1 MESTLGA
8 MSIKVDLASLDA
20 ALGEYGYAYLLTTGA
35 DAKPHAVAV
44 TPVLVDGVFRI
55 GEPGRRTGANAQVHP
70 IVSLV
75 YPPATPGG
83 YSLIVD
89 GEAELDGSELRVRPT
104 SGVLHRPATAEH
116 PATNPGCEAD
126 CRPLAN

>member
-1 MESTLGA
+1 
-8 MSIKVDLASLDA
+8 MSIKVDLDALDT
-20 ALGEYGYAYLLTTGA
+20 ALGEYGYAYLLTTSA

-44 TPVLVDGVFRI
+44 SPVLVDGVFRI
-55 GEPGRRTGANAQVHP
+55 DEPGRRTSVNAQVHP

-75 YPPATPGG
+75 YPPAIPGG

-89 GEAELDGSELRVRPT
+89 GEAELAGAVLHVRPS

-116 PATNPGCEAD
+116 PATNSGCEAD
-126 CRPLAN
+126 CRPLEK

>member
-1 MESTLGA
+1 
-8 MSIKVDLASLDA
+8 MSIKVDLDALDA
-20 ALGEYGYAYLLTTGA
+20 ALGDFEYAYLLTTGT

-55 GEPGRRTGANAQVHP
+55 GEPGRRTGTNAQVHP
-70 IVSLV
+70 GVSLV
-75 YPPATPGG
+75 YPPAIPGG

-89 GEAELDGSELRVRPT
+89 GEAELDGSVLHVRPT

-116 PATNPGCEAD
+116 PAINPGCDAD